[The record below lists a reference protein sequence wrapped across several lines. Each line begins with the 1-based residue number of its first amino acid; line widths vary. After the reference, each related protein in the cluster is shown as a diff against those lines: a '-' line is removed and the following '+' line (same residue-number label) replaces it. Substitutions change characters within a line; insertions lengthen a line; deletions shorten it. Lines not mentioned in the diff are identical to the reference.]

1 MQGAWRGS
9 MAVPRLAGWF
19 GTCTADCVQVRPGDR
34 RSDTAGQFWTICR
47 HAIYEGGQL
56 LLANRA
62 GKRAGIAYTELSSLE
77 GMRDAIQATN
87 TLEAENRRLRKAC
100 DFYKAQCFRDAR
112 YGMVV
117 NELFD
122 Y

>member
-1 MQGAWRGS
+1 
-9 MAVPRLAGWF
+9 
-19 GTCTADCVQVRPGDR
+19 
-34 RSDTAGQFWTICR
+34 
-47 HAIYEGGQL
+47 
-56 LLANRA
+56 
-62 GKRAGIAYTELSSLE
+62 
-77 GMRDAIQATN
+77 MRDAIQATN